1 MDLRRFDEPAAFY
14 RRAEPFLLAREAEHT
29 LILGICATL
38 MQHPER
44 VEAPPYLALVEAG
57 GGLVA
62 AAVMTPPH
70 QLVLS
75 MTDVP
80 DAPRLFAEDLHQLYP
95 ALPGVLGPKAASRAF
110 AEAWRQ
116 VSGQPYRLRTAER
129 IYQLERVTPV
139 TGAPG
144 ELHRATAADRDL
156 VVAWLAAFYREAL
169 GDTDTRQAERT
180 ADFRLDSRTGGFYL
194 WVDGRPVSLTGYG
207 GPTPNGIRIAPVYT
221 PPELRGRGYASACVA
236 ATSQRLLDEGR
247 RYCFLYT
254 DLSNP
259 TSNHIY
265 QAIGYRPVCDV
276 DAYAFEPAP
285 GTATA

>member
-1 MDLRRFDEPAAFY
+1 M
-14 RRAEPFLLAREAEHT
+14 
-29 LILGICATL
+29 
-38 MQHPER
+38 
-44 VEAPPYLALVEAG
+44 
-57 GGLVA
+57 
-62 AAVMTPPH
+62 
-70 QLVLS
+70 
-75 MTDVP
+75 
-80 DAPRLFAEDLHQLYP
+80 
-95 ALPGVLGPKAASRAF
+95 
-110 AEAWRQ
+110 
-116 VSGQPYRLRTAER
+116 SGQPYRLRLAER
-129 IYQLERVTPV
+129 IYQLERVTPPARV
-139 TGAPG
+139 PG
-144 ELHRATAADRDL
+144 VLRRATTADRDL
-156 VVAWLAAFYREAL
+156 AVAWMAAFYGEAL
-169 GDTDTRQAERT
+169 GEGDIRAAERSV
-180 ADFRLDSRTGGFYL
+180 AVRLAGGDSGLYF
-194 WVDGRPVSLTGYG
+194 WADGRPVSMIGYG